1 MILLGYLMLSM
12 IWIVC
17 AYCVLAVLH
26 DRRLTMY
33 YWYLSELMGTWQV
46 SDVIAAWRLKKT
58 IKALDEM
65 GNEFD
70 KAWRSA

>member
-1 MILLGYLMLSM
+1 MILLGYLMLSA

-17 AYCVLAVLH
+17 AYCVWAVFR
-26 DRRLTMY
+26 DRRLNMY

-46 SDVIAAWRLKKT
+46 ADVIAKWRLKTT

-65 GNEFD
+65 GDEFD
-70 KAWRSA
+70 RVWNHA